1 MTTQSADEIF
11 TEADRRG
18 LRRVLIVT
26 AIALE
31 MRSVRAHMQAVGDKT
46 LRNHQIVELG
56 IFSSEGEDCLVVVA
70 ESRAGNLEAQA
81 SVIYPAQE
89 CGPFDMIVFVGVAGS
104 RKKDIPIGSV
114 VASSEVYYPYSGK
127 YEGGEFNARTAGF
140 PADQVLVQ
148 LATKVERDGEWVDR
162 IRPPLRGTLPSAEDY
177 PKPHP
182 PGAVIAPIVSVEAVS
197 ADATSQLEVQI
208 SKHCGDAQA
217 VEMEGYGALFAARQ
231 ESTPAIIIRGI
242 SDAREGKE
250 PEKDAIY
257 QPVAAAHAAA
267 FAFELVALRMK
278 RYPTSSLRGR
288 GEVPVLA
295 PPPERLPPPSEPQ
308 QDRVSVAFSFAGQ
321 AKDFPP
327 ERCQKIAEALR
338 HHLDD
343 DSIEL
348 ERTESGSFHMIFS
361 LRIEDVSRA
370 SEPALVE
377 LLSSKFGARL
387 TSVVEE
393 DVFTSVRASLKDLEA
408 ASRELLEWSRS
419 LPDGTE
425 ILRPELDTLLA
436 KIEGPGGSTTALLGE
451 PGAGKS
457 ALLATLARHLR
468 ERHLPFLAIKADL
481 IDPSVAD
488 EDALRVALGLDQNV
502 TTLLS
507 GIARMRPVVLIIDQ
521 LDALATYVDLK
532 TGRLNLLLNII
543 RRLGGADNVHV
554 VVSSRTFEYEH
565 DTRLKT
571 VRADSL
577 HLDLPAWSTVL
588 EILERNGVKAAG
600 WPADAQRLMRFPQ
613 TLKTYLS
620 LLEGGGADDFTNYQK
635 LLDRLWKERILAAP
649 NGGALS
655 TLTSRIAE
663 DMAEHENLWVPS
675 ARYATEPESV
685 AALIAAGVL
694 TDFGSDSKVGFTHQT
709 LFEHA
714 LARSFAEKEGRL
726 SAYVLGRQASL
737 FIRPKAWAG
746 LSYLRNVDPPTY
758 ASEIEA
764 IWNQADRRHL
774 KFLFVEFLGSQTA
787 PTEVE
792 VSLMRSALSSST
804 RRIALQAIQGSPG
817 WFERLQHSAV
827 REAMTT
833 PDEVGIATMTLIKAL
848 LFDSASVLKLMRS
861 VWLSDKE
868 YDGNIWAVL
877 QELPRWTDAELEM
890 AVDVIKRTDIA
901 DFAFEH
907 AISAIG
913 AEQPEIALKLTLARL
928 DKQLTAAMA
937 ESASRAAA
945 TNPEDDEGS
954 LAYYLHGSPSEPLH
968 KLLEQS
974 EGYNTLDEI
983 ARTRPEDFL
992 SILWPWLQ
1000 RALGALRD
1008 ARGERSDL
1016 GYAIPYGVDPRFEEE
1031 KADRLGEHAL
1041 LAAFTTSLD
1050 SLAAKNPAAAKNWI
1064 LEHQHEDSVPAHR
1077 LFAHTLALHADELA
1091 DFALTYL
1098 MGDVR
1103 RLHLGD
1109 ISDGSGTTRR
1119 LVEAAAAHWSD
1130 EQIRQF
1136 SDYVGSYSPSPGNE
1150 RGPKQR
1156 RSFIQAIEHIKLQLL
1171 RSLPTERLTKATT
1184 QKVAEGVRKFG
1195 ERRIHLG
1202 IEARWIGSPMS
1213 ADSMSKAKDEEILN
1227 AFKRLPDAT
1236 DWDNPRDW
1244 RKGGNV
1250 QLSREFANFAK
1261 ANPHRAFKIIAQ
1273 LDPEFGTRAA
1283 GYALAEL
1290 GDVTDPSAFERIIL
1304 DLESRG
1310 FGGEEYRGSIA
1321 RGLERIL
1328 LRDEPLSDEVV
1339 ELLSGWLGKP
1349 SDSPAEI
1356 DVDDDDGETLLDTGS
1371 EGPNKPSRDESVL
1384 WGMGGLSVLPHGNF
1398 PILEVL
1404 ARIYLQRK
1412 LPDQLVAL
1420 LQRHLDHGDDVRVWG
1435 AMLRFMQYVRPEDPS
1450 KFHSFLV
1457 ELFRRY
1463 PSLQTSREV
1472 AILLAHLQ
1480 WLIPDFVKGV
1490 LLEWEGH
1497 QASLVQQARGEL
1509 AGLISVVQ
1517 PQLSWATQMVDAILE
1532 DGLPEALTGV
1542 AYAAVNLW
1550 PEELRRRACV
1560 EILKRALPRA
1570 DDRTWSAIIDLFRI
1584 VDDITPT
1591 LEWLEVLEVIAPFI
1605 EKHSPVQSTFIV
1617 DRLQTLLPDGAE
1629 LVGAIASALVA
1640 TWKGE
1645 LGDTRTATAGTAA
1658 ELVDISITLHRL
1670 GPATRERG
1678 TDLFEDLLEVN
1689 AYTARETLE
1698 QIDNRFR
1705 GSAPT
1710 GRRRLPR
1717 RTRRAPRRSSPIG
1730 AS

>member
-1 MTTQSADEIF
+1 MTTQSADDIF
-11 TEADRRG
+11 AEADRRG

-31 MRSVRAHMQAVGDKT
+31 MRSVRAHLEAVGDKT

-56 IFSSEGEDCLVVVA
+56 IFSSHGEDCFVVVA

-104 RKKDIPIGSV
+104 RKKDVPIGSV
-114 VASSEVYYPYSGK
+114 VASSEIYYPYSGK

-148 LATKVERDGEWVDR
+148 LATKVERDGEWMDR
-162 IRPPLRGTLPSAEDY
+162 IRPALRGSLPSAEDY
-177 PKPHP
+177 PKPRP

-217 VEMEGYGALFAARQ
+217 VEMEGYGALFAARL
-231 ESTPAIIIRGI
+231 ESTPAIVIRGI

-267 FAFELVALRMK
+267 FAFELIALRMK
-278 RYPTSSLRGR
+278 RYPASSLRGR
-288 GEVPVLA
+288 GETPAALA
-295 PPPERLPPPSEPQ
+295 PPPEQLPPPSEPH

-321 AKDFPP
+321 PEDFPP
-327 ERCQKIAEALR
+327 SRCEKIAEVLR
-338 HHLDD
+338 QHLND

-361 LRIEDVSRA
+361 LRAEDVKRA
-370 SEPALVE
+370 SDPALAE
-377 LLSSKFGARL
+377 LLSAKLGASL

-393 DVFTSVRASLKDLEA
+393 DAFATARTSLKSLEA
-408 ASRELLEWSRS
+408 ASRDLLEWSRS

-425 ILRPELDTLLA
+425 IPRPELDTLLA
-436 KIEGPGGSTTALLGE
+436 KIERSEGSTTALLGE

-468 ERHLPFLAIKADL
+468 ERQLPFLAIKADL

-488 EDALRVALGLDQNV
+488 EEALRIALGLDQPV
-502 TTLLS
+502 TSLLS
-507 GIARMRPVVLIIDQ
+507 GIAKTRPVVFIIDQ
-521 LDALATYVDLK
+521 LDALATYIDLK
-532 TGRLNLLLNII
+532 TGRLNVLLNIV
-543 RRLGGADNVHV
+543 RRLGGDDNVHV
-554 VVSSRTFEYEH
+554 IISSRTFEYEH

-588 EILERNGVKAAG
+588 EILERSDVKAAG
-600 WPADAQRLMRFPQ
+600 WPTDAQRLMRSPQ
-613 TLKTYLS
+613 TLKTFLS

-649 NGGALS
+649 KGGALAA
-655 TLTSRIAE
+655 LTSRIAE
-663 DMAEHENLWVPS
+663 DMAGHENLWVPS
-675 ARYATEPESV
+675 ARYAAEPEEV

-694 TDFGSDSKVGFTHQT
+694 TDFGSDGKIGFTHQT

-737 FIRPKAWAG
+737 FIRPKTWAG

-764 IWNQADRRHL
+764 IWNGADRRHL
-774 KFLFVEFLGSQTA
+774 RFLLVDFLGSQSA

-792 VSLMRSALSSST
+792 VSLMQSALASAIRS
-804 RRIALQAIQGSPG
+804 IALQAMQGSPG
-817 WFERLQHSAV
+817 WFDRLQHSAI

-833 PDEVGIATMTLIKAL
+833 RAEVGIATMTLIRAVR
-848 LFDSASVLKLMRS
+848 FDSASVVGLMRS
-861 VWLSDKE
+861 VWLHDQE
-868 YDGNIWAVL
+868 NDGNIWAVL
-877 QELPRWTDAELEM
+877 QEVPTWSDAELDM
-890 AVDVIKRTDIA
+890 AIEVIKRTDIV

-907 AISAIG
+907 AISVVG
-913 AEQPEIALKLTLARL
+913 AEQPDVALRLTLARL
-928 DKQLTAAMA
+928 DKQLAATMA
-937 ESASRAAA
+937 ESASRVAA
-945 TNPEDDEGS
+945 TNPEDEGS
-954 LAYYLHGSPSEPLH
+954 LSYYLHGSPSEPFH

-974 EGYNTLDEI
+974 DGYSTLDEI
-983 ARTRPEDFL
+983 ARTLPEKFL
-992 SILWPWLQ
+992 AMLWPWLE
-1000 RALGALRD
+1000 RALATLRE
-1008 ARGERSDL
+1008 AKGERGDL
-1016 GYAIPYGVDPRFEEE
+1016 GYAIPYGVDPKFDEEE
-1031 KADRLGEHAL
+1031 SGRLGEHAL
-1041 LAAFTTSLD
+1041 LAAFITALD
-1050 SLAAKNPAAAKNWI
+1050 SLADKSPEAARAWI
-1064 LEHQHEDSVPAHR
+1064 LEHQSEDSVPAHR
-1077 LFAHTLALHADELA
+1077 LFAHTLAAHADKLA

-1109 ISDGSGTTRR
+1109 IHDGSGTTRR

-1130 EQIRQF
+1130 DQIRQF
-1136 SDYVGSYSPSPGNE
+1136 SDYVGSYRPSPGDE
-1150 RGPKQR
+1150 RDPKQR
-1156 RSFIQAIEHIKLQLL
+1156 RSFLKAIEHVKLRLL
-1171 RSLPTERLTKATT
+1171 QSLPTERLTKATT
-1184 QKVAEGVRKFG
+1184 QRVAEGMRKFG
-1195 ERRIHLG
+1195 ERRVKAE

-1213 ADSMSKAKDEEILN
+1213 VDSMSKAKDEEIIN

-1236 DWDNPRDW
+1236 EWDNPRDW
-1244 RKGGNV
+1244 MKGGNV
-1250 QLSREFANFAK
+1250 QLSREFASFAK
-1261 ANPHRAFKIIAQ
+1261 ASPERAFRIIAE

-1283 GYALAEL
+1283 GYAVAEL
-1290 GDVTDPSAFERIIL
+1290 GEVADPPTLERVIL
-1304 DLESRG
+1304 DLEDRG
-1310 FGGEEYRGSIA
+1310 FAGEEYRGSVA
-1321 RGLERIL
+1321 RGLERIVN
-1328 LRDEPLSDEVV
+1328 RDKPLSDEIVD
-1339 ELLSGWLGKP
+1339 LLSGWLSKP
-1349 SDSPAEI
+1349 PDPPT
-1356 DVDDDDGETLLDTGS
+1356 DVDVEDQETLLDTGAEES
-1371 EGPNKPSRDESVL
+1371 SKPSRDESVL
-1384 WGMGGLSVLPHGNF
+1384 WGMGGFSVLPHGNF

-1404 ARIYLQRK
+1404 ARVYLQRK
-1412 LPDQLVAL
+1412 CPDELVAL
-1420 LQRHLDHGDDVRVWG
+1420 FQRHLQESDDVRVWG
-1435 AMLRFMQYVRPEDPS
+1435 AMLRFMQYVRPDDPT
-1450 KFHSFLV
+1450 KFHEFLI
-1457 ELFRRY
+1457 ELFARY
-1463 PSLQTSREV
+1463 PGLQTSREA

-1480 WLIPDFVKGV
+1480 WVIPAFVEGV
-1490 LLEWEGH
+1490 LLNWQGH
-1497 QASLVQQARGEL
+1497 TAPLVQQARGEL

-1517 PQLSWATQMVDAILE
+1517 PKLLWSTQMVDAILKE
-1532 DGLPEALTGV
+1532 GPPEALTGV
-1542 AYAAVNLW
+1542 AYAAVNIW
-1550 PEELRRRACV
+1550 PDDSRRRACV
-1560 EILKRALPRA
+1560 EILKKAIPGA
-1570 DDRTWSAIIDLFRI
+1570 DDRTWAAITDLFRI
-1584 VDDITPT
+1584 VDDITPAP
-1591 LEWLEVLEVIAPFI
+1591 EWLEFLAALAPFI
-1605 EKHSPVQSTFIV
+1605 EKHSPVESNFIV

-1629 LVGAIASALVA
+1629 LVGTIASALVA

-1645 LGDTRTATAGTAA
+1645 LCDTRTATAGNAA

-1689 AYTARETLE
+1689 AYTAQETLH

-1705 GSAPT
+1705 DSAPST
-1710 GRRRLPR
+1710 RRRLPR
-1717 RTRRAPRRSSPIG
+1717 RTRRVPQLRR
-1730 AS
+1730 AT